1 MKMSFG
7 SPASDYVQNNLDLN
21 QFLVP
26 HKAATYFLKVSGD
39 AMKNAGILDGDFLVV
54 DRSLE
59 ICHNQIIVVEQDG
72 ELTVRRFKKQNNQ
85 ICLMPE
91 NEKYAPRFLREND
104 ELVIWG
110 GVSAVFRKL

>member
-1 MKMSFG
+1 MSFG

-26 HKAATYFLKVSGD
+26 HKASTYFLKVSGD
-39 AMKNAGILDGDFLVV
+39 AMTNAGIIDGDFLVV
-54 DRSLE
+54 DRAREVS
-59 ICHNQIIVVEQDG
+59 HNQIIVVEENG
-72 ELTVRRFKKQNNQ
+72 ELVVRRFKQQNDQ

-91 NEKYAPRFLREND
+91 NEKYAPHFLKSSE

-110 GVSAVFRKL
+110 CVSAVFRKL

>member
-59 ICHNQIIVVEQDG
+59 ICHNQI
-72 ELTVRRFKKQNNQ
+72 
-85 ICLMPE
+85 CLMPE